1 MAICKVPELKAK
13 LARNQVILGLDLGE
27 KTIGLALSDAGY
39 IIASPLSTISRRKFS
54 QDAAELLAV
63 IDKHNVGALVVGL
76 PMQMDGTEG
85 TRAQSTRSFVA
96 EFLKRRDLPVAFWDE
111 RLSTAAVQRMLTDEA
126 DLSRKRR
133 GEVVDK
139 AAAAY
144 ILQGALDSLRG

>member
-27 KTIGLALSDAGY
+27 KTIGLALSDASY
-39 IIASPLSTISRRKFS
+39 MIASPLSTITRRKFS
-54 QDAAELLAV
+54 QDAAELLAL
-63 IDKHNVGALVVGL
+63 IDKHNVGALVLGM

-85 TRAQSTRSFVA
+85 VRAQSTRSFVS

-133 GEVVDK
+133 GEIVDK

-144 ILQGALDSLRG
+144 ILQGALDSLRN